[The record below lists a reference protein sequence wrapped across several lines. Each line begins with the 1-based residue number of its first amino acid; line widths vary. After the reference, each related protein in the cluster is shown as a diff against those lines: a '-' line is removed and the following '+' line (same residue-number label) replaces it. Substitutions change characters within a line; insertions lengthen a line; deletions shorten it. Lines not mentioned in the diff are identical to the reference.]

1 MKAQGIEELTEQL
14 DSEIENQENILDRKI
29 QENILD
35 RKIQM
40 NQTDQYIE
48 IELTYEVLEEI
59 GTKEKIVF

>member
-14 DSEIENQENILDRKI
+14 DSEIEN

>member
-14 DSEIENQENILDRKI
+14 DSEIENQEN
-29 QENILD
+29 NVD

-48 IELTYEVLEEI
+48 IELTYEVREEI

>member
-1 MKAQGIEELTEQL
+1 MKAQGIEDLTEQL
-14 DSEIENQENILDRKI
+14 DSEIEN